1 MRNLLAF
8 FKRIRIL
15 LLFLL
20 LEILALL
27 MTFNKSTFHNA
38 ASYQFFMGISS
49 RVMTVRSNI
58 ISFINLREE
67 NEQLVQENIRLR
79 SKHKSSFI
87 LSDQRVFTKNDTLY
101 RQQFEYLTANAIQ
114 YTTNYRDNYVTLDKG
129 SDQGIEP
136 GMGVFS
142 PGGVVGIVEATS
154 KNYCLVKSML
164 HSEVNISTQIK
175 GKGVTGTSSWDGE
188 NYAFATLSDVPTHIK
203 LKKGDTL
210 VTSSFSSIF
219 PAGIPV
225 GYIDSYNTDATRAF
239 YKIKFLIAADFGDL
253 TTVYIVRNLIKD
265 ELEELEKLKKEPE
278 DE

>member
-8 FKRIRIL
+8 LKRIRIL

-20 LEILALL
+20 LEVLALL

-38 ASYQFFMGISS
+38 ASYQFFMGISN

-58 ISFINLREE
+58 VSFINLRDE
-67 NEQLVQENIRLR
+67 NEQLAKENIRLR
-79 SKHKSSFI
+79 SRLKSSYI
-87 LSDQRVFTKNDTLY
+87 ISDLRVFEKNDTLY
-101 RQQFEYLTANAIQ
+101 RQQYEYLTANAIQ
-114 YTTNYRDNYVTLDKG
+114 YTTNYRDNYITLDKG
-129 SDQGIEP
+129 SGQGIEP

-142 PGGVVGIVEATS
+142 PGGVVGIVEAAS
-154 KNYCLVKSML
+154 KNYCLVKSIL

-175 GKGVTGTSSWDGE
+175 GKGVTGTSLWDGE
-188 NYAFATLSDVPTHIK
+188 NYAFGTLTDVPTHIK

-210 VTSSFSSIF
+210 VTSSFSGIF

-225 GYIDSYNTDATRAF
+225 GYIDSYSTDATRAF
-239 YKIKFLIAADFGDL
+239 YKIKFLIAADFSDL
-253 TTVYIVRNLIKD
+253 STVYIVRNLIKD
-265 ELEELEKLKKEPE
+265 ELEDLEKLKEKPE